1 MSALHA
7 ADVMVLALSIRRI
20 CLNDSFYSVFKVPS
34 PSPFRK
40 LENESQIGSGAH
52 SLMAES
58 GGGDEGARTPDLLL
72 AKQALSQLSYI
83 PWMIKWA
90 ILDSNQRPSPY
101 QRDALTS

>member
-1 MSALHA
+1 
-7 ADVMVLALSIRRI
+7 MVLALSIRRI

-40 LENESQIGSGAH
+40 LENEFQILSGAH
-52 SLMAES
+52 SLMAEG

-83 PWMIKWA
+83 PSREMGDSGVEPETFP
-90 ILDSNQRPSPY
+90 LSEGCSNQLS
-101 QRDALTS
+101 

>member
-1 MSALHA
+1 MRIA
-7 ADVMVLALSIRRI
+7 AKNAEGV

-40 LENESQIGSGAH
+40 LENEFQILSGAH
-52 SLMAES
+52 SLMAEG

-83 PWMIKWA
+83 P
-90 ILDSNQRPSPY
+90 SCG
-101 QRDALTS
+101 RDGRFRS

>member
-1 MSALHA
+1 
-7 ADVMVLALSIRRI
+7 MVLALSIRRI

-83 PWMIKWA
+83 PSGDQWA
-90 ILDSNQRPSPY
+90 IQELNLRPSPY
-101 QRDALTS
+101 QRDALTN